1 MSTVPERI
9 VTDAAS
15 CGATVESAAMW
26 RTTLSRVANRTV
38 QPNA

>member
-1 MSTVPERI
+1 MSAVPERI
-9 VTDAAS
+9 VTEAAS

-26 RTTLSRVANRTV
+26 RTTLSRVANSTV